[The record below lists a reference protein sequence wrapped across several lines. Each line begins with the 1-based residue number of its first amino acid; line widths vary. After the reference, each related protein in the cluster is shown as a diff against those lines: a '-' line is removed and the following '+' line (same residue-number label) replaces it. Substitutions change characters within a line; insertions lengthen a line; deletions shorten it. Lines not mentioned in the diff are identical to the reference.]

1 MSLNYDYTKCEN
13 QDQWNDADH
22 YQAKNFCWGMIAI
35 DIGEITAE
43 TEDEIY
49 FRYRF
54 MEKIGYNVFSKPLDL
69 RKLGEMLRKL
79 RGYKTNIGYLPR
91 FKFIRRHI
99 KSLERDIMNDNGSKG
114 DVIQ

>member
-1 MSLNYDYTKCEN
+1 MSLNYDYSKCEN
-13 QDQWNDADH
+13 QDKWSDKDRHTA
-22 YQAKNFCWGMIAI
+22 ANFCWGMIAI
-35 DIGEITAE
+35 DMGEITE
-43 TEDEIY
+43 KTEDEIY

-99 KSLERDIMNDNGSKG
+99 KSLERDIMNENGSKG